1 MQQGGESVSL
11 QDLEYVSTPIF
22 RVAYNLNEKR
32 DQMFGLREDLE
43 KKYVDSASPS
53 VIDESVQKQIE
64 HVPPD
69 QWLQHDVPCLKEM
82 STCTT
87 PSTVVCEKSL
97 DRDAEIKCA
106 NMPHEVQTEGIIDI
120 NNSTEIVGVPLPLEL
135 VKVGCSTLS
144 FVGQS
149 LVEEF
154 TKESDHVVAA
164 RNIAMKALHQNPCEI
179 QSHIAKLSAKE
190 SKSEMCESTKCEIES
205 IHNECE
211 GYTLHKR
218 QSLITRC
225 VRIFMIL
232 THSSLLLV
240 LSLKCVG

>member
-1 MQQGGESVSL
+1 MSL
-11 QDLEYVSTPIF
+11 DDSEYVSTPIF

-43 KKYVDSASPS
+43 KKYVASASPS
-53 VIDESVQKQIE
+53 VIDESVQKKIE

-87 PSTVVCEKSL
+87 PSTVVCVELL

-106 NMPHEVQTEGIIDI
+106 NMPHEVQIEGIIDI

-135 VKVGCSTLS
+135 VKVGCSTLT
-144 FVGQS
+144 FAGQC

-154 TKESDHVVAA
+154 TKESDRVVVA
-164 RNIAMKALHQNPCEI
+164 RNIATKALH
-179 QSHIAKLSAKE
+179 
-190 SKSEMCESTKCEIES
+190 
-205 IHNECE
+205 
-211 GYTLHKR
+211 
-218 QSLITRC
+218 
-225 VRIFMIL
+225 
-232 THSSLLLV
+232 
-240 LSLKCVG
+240 

>member
-1 MQQGGESVSL
+1 
-11 QDLEYVSTPIF
+11 
-22 RVAYNLNEKR
+22 
-32 DQMFGLREDLE
+32 
-43 KKYVDSASPS
+43 
-53 VIDESVQKQIE
+53 
-64 HVPPD
+64 
-69 QWLQHDVPCLKEM
+69 
-82 STCTT
+82 
-87 PSTVVCEKSL
+87 
-97 DRDAEIKCA
+97 
-106 NMPHEVQTEGIIDI
+106 MPHEVQTEGIIDI